1 MIWKAN
7 RFIIILPS
15 LNGCSLSYVVT
26 VSVVSTGTNSV
37 CTAADEIILSTAA
50 EDADALTDDFSVFDD
65 DTSAEETAVDPAF
78 VTEAAADEW
87 LAVVDKTAA
96 AFSAVG
102 EVTGSVIS
110 SMMLLL
116 SGNVLMNLAESLR
129 CQIQNAAAAAPL
141 DPPGMPGL
149 GPGAQPHRQAGRT
162 EPGPAGNPD
171 EHDTAAKSH
180 IGG

>member
-1 MIWKAN
+1 M
-7 RFIIILPS
+7 
-15 LNGCSLSYVVT
+15 
-26 VSVVSTGTNSV
+26 
-37 CTAADEIILSTAA
+37 
-50 EDADALTDDFSVFDD
+50 EDADALSDDLVVFDD

-102 EVTGSVIS
+102 EVTGSVIA

-129 CQIQNAAAAAPL
+129 CQIQNAAAADAAIPET
-141 DPPGMPGL
+141 
-149 GPGAQPHRQAGRT
+149 AT
-162 EPGPAGNPD
+162 
-171 EHDTAAKSH
+171 DTFRIRRVCSAFSAIIAS
-180 IGG
+180 